1 MEITEQMP
9 SRQVGGDAP
18 DAHENPCWEVRQG
31 GIGTDLMPEVG
42 LGSACG

>member
-18 DAHENPCWEVRQG
+18 GAQENRCWEVRQG
-31 GIGTDLMPEVG
+31 ESGPT
-42 LGSACG
+42 